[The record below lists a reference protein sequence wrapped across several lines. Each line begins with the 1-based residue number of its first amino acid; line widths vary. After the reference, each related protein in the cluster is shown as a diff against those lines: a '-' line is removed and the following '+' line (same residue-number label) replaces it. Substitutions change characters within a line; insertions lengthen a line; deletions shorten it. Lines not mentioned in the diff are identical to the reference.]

1 MDLMS
6 LIKDQLNNPGVLKQ
20 LGQSI
25 GADSDKVS
33 KLTQLGLPTI
43 LEGLT
48 RNTRT
53 PEGAESLA
61 CALDQHQDDEVDDL
75 PGFFNKVDTND
86 GAKILDHVFGSK
98 TKQVQKK
105 LAGETGLN
113 KSQVSGLL
121 TKLAPMLL
129 GALGRQKKEQG
140 LDAGGIA
147 GLLPQLSGLLG
158 GSSGNGLA
166 GVTQLLDADKDG
178 DIMDDI
184 KGFLGKITGKR

>member
-1 MDLMS
+1 MIIADYLNEEELKMDLMS

-61 CALDQHQDDEVDDL
+61 GH
-75 PGFFNKVDTND
+75 
-86 GAKILDHVFGSK
+86 
-98 TKQVQKK
+98 
-105 LAGETGLN
+105 
-113 KSQVSGLL
+113 
-121 TKLAPMLL
+121 
-129 GALGRQKKEQG
+129 
-140 LDAGGIA
+140 
-147 GLLPQLSGLLG
+147 
-158 GSSGNGLA
+158 
-166 GVTQLLDADKDG
+166 
-178 DIMDDI
+178 
-184 KGFLGKITGKR
+184 